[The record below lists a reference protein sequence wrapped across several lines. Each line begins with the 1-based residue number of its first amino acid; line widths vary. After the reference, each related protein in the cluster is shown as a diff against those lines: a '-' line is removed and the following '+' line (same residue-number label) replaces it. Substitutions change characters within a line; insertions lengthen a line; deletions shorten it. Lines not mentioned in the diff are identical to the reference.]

1 MKGTGAKRDV
11 CPGSSVST
19 GAKFPVVPV
28 ESVPMRY
35 ASGCKWQLCR
45 PFNCTLPPLT
55 LLETSASYSM
65 NTSLFLTRSHLS
77 PNLAV
82 TIFASFAVSVHSLP
96 RYQNSFH
103 HHHFHCSLQGRL
115 LQLSLS
121 QPAQVSI
128 TRLQLI
134 QNSLARAVVKA
145 PKSSHITPILR
156 YLHWLKINERIEYNV
171 FKSLLAAP
179 PLDTRPCISRY
190 ALGPGF
196 VCRKVTTSAMLTQ
209 RSCCLLQ
216 RLSAAGPSLG
226 SELAGT
232 LLCVL

>member
-103 HHHFHCSLQGRL
+103 HHHFHCSLQSRL

-196 VCRKVTTSAMLTQ
+196 VQYVAKLRPQ
-209 RSCCLLQ
+209 RC
-216 RLSAAGPSLG
+216 
-226 SELAGT
+226 
-232 LLCVL
+232 